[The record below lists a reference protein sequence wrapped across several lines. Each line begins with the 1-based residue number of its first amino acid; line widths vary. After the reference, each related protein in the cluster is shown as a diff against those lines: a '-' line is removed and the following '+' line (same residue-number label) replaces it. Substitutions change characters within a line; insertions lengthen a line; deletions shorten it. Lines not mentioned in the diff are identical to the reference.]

1 MALRPSFA
9 AHSRVAAL
17 ATAIAVAPS
26 LAGCSSPAESRGPP
40 LPDLATQ
47 SPSKQPIMTPAEQ
60 KKAIDAIA
68 AKRDAQAA
76 ETARQAK

>member
-1 MALRPSFA
+1 MLPLAGAMAL
-9 AHSRVAAL
+9 AL
-17 ATAIAVAPS
+17 WC
-26 LAGCSSPAESRGPP
+26 AGCSNQGQSREPP

-76 ETARQAK
+76 EAATRSGEAKSK